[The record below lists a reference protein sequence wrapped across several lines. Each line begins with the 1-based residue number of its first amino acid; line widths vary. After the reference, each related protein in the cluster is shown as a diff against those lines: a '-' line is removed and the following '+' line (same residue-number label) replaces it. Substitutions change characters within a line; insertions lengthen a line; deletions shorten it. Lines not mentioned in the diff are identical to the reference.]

1 MNKFIN
7 IKYLKKWRISL
18 EHKNEDKKGGKVPK
32 PSDTSLI
39 LKNLNDR
46 LSRIEILIRDL
57 EYPRAEEEIN
67 EVIKIA
73 LANKFSAIYNRAN
86 QLLDIINKEKLA
98 GEFHRMEIEHDK
110 LIKKAPKIYDKFL
123 NGSLDSN
130 SASEQLISLLEN
142 TLEVDVR
149 VDCIKFLKKMR
160 KSDEKCFKLFENLL
174 TSESGDH
181 LRLIVCSALIEIYKK
196 KALEPLLWAF
206 EHDKNSFILEY

>member
-18 EHKNEDKKGGKVPK
+18 EHKNEDKEGGKVPK

-73 LANKFSAIYNRAN
+73 LANKFSAIYNRA
-86 QLLDIINKEKLA
+86 
-98 GEFHRMEIEHDK
+98 
-110 LIKKAPKIYDKFL
+110 
-123 NGSLDSN
+123 
-130 SASEQLISLLEN
+130 
-142 TLEVDVR
+142 
-149 VDCIKFLKKMR
+149 
-160 KSDEKCFKLFENLL
+160 
-174 TSESGDH
+174 
-181 LRLIVCSALIEIYKK
+181 IVH
-196 KALEPLLWAF
+196 P
-206 EHDKNSFILEY
+206 